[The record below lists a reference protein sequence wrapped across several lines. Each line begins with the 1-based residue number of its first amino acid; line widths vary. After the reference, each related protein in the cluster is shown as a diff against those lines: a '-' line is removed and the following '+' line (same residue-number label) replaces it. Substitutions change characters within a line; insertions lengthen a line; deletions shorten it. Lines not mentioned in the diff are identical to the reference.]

1 MRAIDRF
8 SITLFIAISLHLMA
22 ITLVNF
28 DFSLGQPNPRKT
40 LEVTLVRHKSD
51 APKEADFI
59 AQANQQASGTELRK
73 QKLTTTETAQFR
85 ADEIQD
91 ITPPVQP
98 QLASAE
104 PVEDPEL
111 IATQSDSDVFQ
122 VLEEPEQQNKTLEE
136 QFVGKTQVPSRLSS
150 DIATL
155 EALLDQQRQSY
166 AKRPRIRRLTSVSAK
181 SAIDAKYLDDWRRR
195 IERIGNI
202 HYPAEAKRNQLYGQ
216 LRLAV
221 SLLPNGYVEDIEV
234 LHSSGVRV
242 LDDAAMRIV
251 RLAEP
256 FDAFP
261 AELKQE
267 VDQLEIIRTWQFVP
281 GNRLRSQ

>member
-1 MRAIDRF
+1 MRVIDKF
-8 SITLFIAISLHLMA
+8 SVTLFIAISVHLLLA
-22 ITLVNF
+22 LLVSF
-28 DFSLGQPNPRKT
+28 DFELPSPKPKT
-40 LEVTLVRHKSD
+40 LEVTLVQHTTK
-51 APKEADFI
+51 APVDADFI

-73 QKLTTTETAQFR
+73 KKLTTTEEAQFLS
-85 ADEIQD
+85 DNIQEIS
-91 ITPPVQP
+91 PPVQP

-104 PVEDPEL
+104 PIDEPSL
-111 IATQSDSDVFQ
+111 LATQDQ
-122 VLEEPEQQNKTLEE
+122 EAVLEVAKEVEKEPQTLEE
-136 QFVGKTQVPSRLSS
+136 RFRGETQIPSHLSN

-181 SAIDAKYLDDWRRR
+181 AAVDAKYLDDWRRR

-202 HYPAEAKRNQLYGQ
+202 HYPAEAKRNHLYGE

-221 SLLPNGYVEDIEV
+221 VILPNGYVDDIEV
-234 LHSSGVRV
+234 LHSSGIRV

-256 FDAFP
+256 FQTFP
-261 AELKQE
+261 SELKKE
-267 VDQLEIIRTWQFVP
+267 VDKLEIIRTWRFIP
-281 GNRLRSQ
+281 GDQLRSQ

>member
-1 MRAIDRF
+1 MRVIDKF
-8 SITLFIAISLHLMA
+8 SVTLFIAISVHLLLA
-22 ITLVNF
+22 ILVSF
-28 DFSLGQPNPRKT
+28 DFELPSPKPKT
-40 LEVTLVRHKSD
+40 LEVTLVQHTTK
-51 APKEADFI
+51 APVEADFI

-73 QKLTTTETAQFR
+73 KKLTTTEEAQFLS
-85 ADEIQD
+85 DNIQEIS
-91 ITPPVQP
+91 PPVQP

-104 PVEDPEL
+104 PIDEPSL
-111 IATQSDSDVFQ
+111 LATQ
-122 VLEEPEQQNKTLEE
+122 EQQSTLEVAKEVEKEPQTLEE
-136 QFVGKTQVPSRLSS
+136 RFRGETQIPSHLSN

-181 SAIDAKYLDDWRRR
+181 AAVDAKYLDDWRRR

-202 HYPAEAKRNQLYGQ
+202 HYPAEAKRDHLYGE

-221 SLLPNGYVEDIEV
+221 VILPNGYVDDIEI
-234 LHSSGVRV
+234 LHSSGIRV

-256 FDAFP
+256 FQTFP
-261 AELKQE
+261 SELKKE
-267 VDQLEIIRTWQFVP
+267 VDKLEIIRTWRFIP
-281 GNRLRSQ
+281 GDQLRSQ

>member
-1 MRAIDRF
+1 MRVIDKF
-8 SITLFIAISLHLMA
+8 SVTLFIAISLHLLMA
-22 ITLVNF
+22 MLVSF
-28 DFSLGQPNPRKT
+28 DFELPAPKPNT
-40 LEVTLVRHKSD
+40 LEVTLVKHTSK
-51 APKEADFI
+51 APLEADFI
-59 AQANQQASGTELRK
+59 AQANQEASGTELRK
-73 QKLTTTETAQFR
+73 QKLTTTEEAQFLS
-85 ADEIQD
+85 DNIQD
-91 ITPPVQP
+91 ISPPVQP

-104 PVEDPEL
+104 PIEEPSL
-111 IATQSDSDVFQ
+111 LATQDQ
-122 VLEEPEQQNKTLEE
+122 QAVLEVAKEVEQEPKTLEE
-136 QFVGKTQVPSRLSS
+136 RFRGETQIPSHLSN

-181 SAIDAKYLDDWRRR
+181 AAVDAKYLDDWRRR

-202 HYPAEAKRNQLYGQ
+202 HYPEEAKRNHLYGE

-221 SLLPNGYVEDIEV
+221 IILPNGYVDDIEV

-256 FDAFP
+256 FQVFP
-261 AELKQE
+261 SELKKE
-267 VDQLEIIRTWQFVP
+267 VDKLEIIRTWRFIP
-281 GNRLRSQ
+281 GNQLRSQ